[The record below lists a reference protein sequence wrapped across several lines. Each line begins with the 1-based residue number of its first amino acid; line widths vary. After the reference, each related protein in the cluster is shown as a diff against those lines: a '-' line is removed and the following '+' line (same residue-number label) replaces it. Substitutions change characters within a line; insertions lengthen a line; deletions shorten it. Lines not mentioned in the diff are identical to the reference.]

1 MVKNMEIVDA
11 FGKPIMAGEYVL
23 YGGTGTIGKVSE
35 LKTMDNDTWAKID
48 STDLWYK
55 SNTLQIVNKTEA
67 KRKRA
72 SKEDLKEKVKKM
84 KKLVDEDVDMS
95 SELCDGGG

>member
-1 MVKNMEIVDA
+1 MEVVDVC
-11 FGKPIMAGEYVL
+11 GNSIMAGSYVL

-35 LKTMDNDTWAKID
+35 VKTMEEDTWAKID
-48 STDLWYK
+48 TTNLWYK
-55 SNTLQIVNKTEA
+55 TNNLQIVDKDEA
-67 KRKRA
+67 KLKKA

-84 KKLVDEDVDMS
+84 KKIVDEDVDMS

>member
-1 MVKNMEIVDA
+1 MDVVDVL
-11 FGKPIMAGEYVL
+11 GKPIMAGEYVL

-35 LKTMDNDTWAKID
+35 VKTMDKDTWAKID

-55 SNTLQIVNKTEA
+55 SNTLQIVDKAEA

-72 SKEDLKEKVKKM
+72 GKEDLKEKVKKM